1 MKQTLYKVIGG
12 VEMYIVEDVGSNDNF
27 PVYGEI
33 DEEEIESIPEIDSQ
47 EHKKFMQD
55 VKEIT
60 IPRSVVNQ
68 IKSHGSNLDDI
79 IIGMLHGDRPN

>member
-12 VEMYIVEDVGSNDNF
+12 VEVYIVEDDDGCPICD
-27 PVYGEI
+27 EM
-33 DEEEIESIPEIDSQ
+33 DEEDIKGISEIDSQ

-68 IKSHGSNLDDI
+68 IKSNGSNLDDI

>member
-12 VEMYIVEDVGSNDNF
+12 VTVYIVEDNDNY
-27 PVYGEI
+27 PAYDEM
-33 DEEEIESIPEIDSQ
+33 DEEEIESIPEVDSQ

-68 IKSHGSNLDDI
+68 IKSHGNNLDDI

>member
-1 MKQTLYKVIGG
+1 MRQTLYKVIGG
-12 VEMYIVEDVGSNDNF
+12 VEVYIVEDDDDC
-27 PVYGEI
+27 PICDET
-33 DEEEIESIPEIDSQ
+33 DEEEIESISEIKSQ
-47 EHKKFMQD
+47 EHKEFMQNI
-55 VKEIT
+55 KEIT